1 MAWPLRQAYDY
12 WQDQPGNYYPKRLER
27 RLKAALLAPS
37 RVFSLGWSSSTNP
50 KSPSDSKGKAA
61 TVGLPSASGAYER
74 VPLST
79 IKPPCSSISQSSS
92 ALLPVLKETGIVWP
106 SVRTTS
112 NRRRLKGTRQSRR
125 IPEWLF
131 D

>member
-1 MAWPLRQAYDY
+1 LRQAYDY

-61 TVGLPSASGAYER
+61 TVGLPSASGAYKR
-74 VPLST
+74 VPLSMV
-79 IKPPCSSISQSSS
+79 KPPCSSISQSSS
-92 ALLPVLKETGIVWP
+92 ALLPVLKETEIVAFGEDYQQP
-106 SVRTTS
+106 AT
-112 NRRRLKGTRQSRR
+112 
-125 IPEWLF
+125 PERHAAVAA
-131 D
+131 DPRVVI